1 MAGIPTNRQTII
13 LNISI
18 PYYQDFTTK
27 TLSELA
33 AITLSSFN
41 ATSFIV
47 AAVTCLFDFTLSPR
61 LGTAGADLSL
71 VTLIEN
77 IFI

>member
-18 PYYQDFTTK
+18 PYHQDFTTK

-33 AITLSSFN
+33 AITLSQGIPVTFQ
-41 ATSFIV
+41 ATCALALLSYPSHEPMY
-47 AAVTCLFDFTLSPR
+47 APGDLFPCR
-61 LGTAGADLSL
+61 LDAT
-71 VTLIEN
+71 
-77 IFI
+77 

>member
-1 MAGIPTNRQTII
+1 SGFINARDTVAVET
-13 LNISI
+13 
-18 PYYQDFTTK
+18 F
-27 TLSELA
+27 A
-33 AITLSSFN
+33 FN

-77 IFI
+77 IFIR

>member
-1 MAGIPTNRQTII
+1 MAGIPTNRQIII

-33 AITLSSFN
+33 AITLSQGIPVTFQ
-41 ATSFIV
+41 ATCALALLSYPSHEPMY
-47 AAVTCLFDFTLSPR
+47 APGDLFPCR
-61 LGTAGADLSL
+61 LDAT
-71 VTLIEN
+71 
-77 IFI
+77 